1 MERAMI
7 RTAGP
12 SITRREI
19 DYVTDAVTNGW
30 NADWDGYLR
39 RFEKSFAEYLGI
51 RHAMTTSSGTG
62 ALHLGLKA
70 LGIGPGD
77 EVIVPDLS
85 WVATASAVAYT
96 GATPVLCDIA
106 ETSWCMD
113 PQAVAQ
119 LVTSKTKAI
128 MPVHLYGHPA
138 AMPELMA
145 LAATHGLKV
154 LEDAAPALGATV
166 DGRLAGT
173 WGNASAFSFQGAKVL
188 VTGEGGMLVSNDEE
202 LMDRAGRLGDHGRH
216 PTIPFWVTEVGYKYK
231 MSNLQAALGLAQ
243 LERID
248 ELVARKRWIN
258 ERYRKNLQGSNSVV
272 VSSELPGCRSIH
284 WMTSIEVLGADGDR
298 RTAIMRD
305 MKALS
310 IDTRPSFPPISSLPM
325 FERRA
330 ENPVAKRVGTSVINL
345 PSGHNLSE
353 SDIDYVSE
361 VVIRLCGS

>member
-1 MERAMI
+1 MERALI

-12 SITRREI
+12 SITSREI

-39 RFEKSFAEYLGI
+39 RFERRFAEYLGLH
-51 RHAMTTSSGTG
+51 HAMTTSSGTG
-62 ALHLGLKA
+62 ALHLGLLA
-70 LGIGPGD
+70 LGLGPGD

-96 GATPVLCDIA
+96 GATPVMCDIA
-106 ETSWCMD
+106 EVSWCMD
-113 PQAVAQ
+113 PLAAAQ
-119 LVTSKTKAI
+119 LVTARTKAI
-128 MPVHLYGHPA
+128 LPVHLYGHPA

-145 LAATHGLKV
+145 LAAKHDLKV

-173 WGNASAFSFQGAKVL
+173 WGDLAAFSFQGAKVL
-188 VTGEGGMLVSNDEE
+188 VTGEGGMLVGNDGE
-202 LMDRAGRLGDHGRH
+202 LMDRALRLGDHGRH

-248 ELVARKRWIN
+248 ELLARKRWIN
-258 ERYRKNLQGSNSVV
+258 ERYRTNLQGSNSVA
-272 VSSELPGCRSIH
+272 VSGELPGCRSIH
-284 WMTSIEVLGADGDR
+284 WMTSIEVLGADADR

-305 MKALS
+305 MKDLS
-310 IDTRPSFPPISSLPM
+310 VDTRPAFSPMSSMPM
-325 FERRA
+325 FQHGA
-330 ENPVAKRVGTSVINL
+330 ENPIAKRVGSSVINL

-353 SDIDYVSE
+353 GDIDYVSE